1 MLRSIELFS
10 GTGGLA
16 LGLHQAGF
24 SPAALLEWD
33 KNSCDNI
40 KANISKGFK
49 GIADW
54 NVVQTD
60 VRLVRYTDFGLDIL
74 FVSEGPPCQ
83 PFSLGGKH
91 KAHADTRDMFP
102 EAVRA
107 VREIRPQN

>member
-49 GIADW
+49 
-54 NVVQTD
+54 V
-60 VRLVRYTDFGLDIL
+60 
-74 FVSEGPPCQ
+74 FVNIIQ
-83 PFSLGGKH
+83 VIYW
-91 KAHADTRDMFP
+91 
-102 EAVRA
+102 AVMKIPLYIF
-107 VREIRPQN
+107 VGQM